1 VSGVDF
7 VRLDAHD
14 YAARYQIDALKNM
27 LDSSGPGGPTPIT
40 SRIQELHQ
48 RVLGEKAALQAAGL
62 RVVLCCVTDGLPT
75 GSTRHELVQTLRCF
89 MRDLP
94 VSVIIRLCTDDAS
107 VADFYGDVEK
117 DLELPLDVLDDLAG
131 EAREI
136 AKHGNGWFVYTPAM
150 HRLREGGTFVKV
162 FDILDERLLTPP
174 EAALFAQMLLR
185 HDGELPLPDDPAEFC
200 QTIDL
205 ISRDLPTVY
214 CTWRRTFVK
223 QVDPWGLRCCVMGF
237 WTSLAQALS
246 TVIVQAT
253 SCNTS
258 ARSISQ
264 EQLVA

>member
-1 VSGVDF
+1 
-7 VRLDAHD
+7 
-14 YAARYQIDALKNM
+14 
-27 LDSSGPGGPTPIT
+27 
-40 SRIQELHQ
+40 
-48 RVLGEKAALQAAGL
+48 
-62 RVVLCCVTDGLPT
+62 
-75 GSTRHELVQTLRCF
+75 
-89 MRDLP
+89 MRELP
-94 VSVIIRLCTDDAS
+94 VSVIIRLCTDDAG

-117 DLELPLDVLDDLAG
+117 DLELPLDVLDDLVG

-136 AKHGNGWFVYTPAM
+136 AKKGNGWFVYTPAM

-185 HDGELPLPDDPAEFC
+185 CDGELPLPDDPAEFC
-200 QTIDL
+200 QTIDV

-223 QVDPWGLRCCVMGF
+223 KVDPWGLRCCVMGF
-237 WTSLAQALS
+237 WTSLTQALS

-258 ARSISQ
+258 VRSISQ